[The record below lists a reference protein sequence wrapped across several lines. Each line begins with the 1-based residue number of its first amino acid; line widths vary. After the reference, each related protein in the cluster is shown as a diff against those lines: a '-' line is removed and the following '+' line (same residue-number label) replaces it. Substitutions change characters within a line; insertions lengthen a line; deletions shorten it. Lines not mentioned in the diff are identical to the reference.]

1 MFLCYKPSHMLYISL
16 VDKTDMSLS
25 DELSFKTTS
34 NDYIMYFITHGELD
48 LYENDFKFH
57 LCKGYVLFLL
67 PDHNYKI
74 NALTDCTFF
83 RIYMPV
89 NNFTEFDC
97 KRICDVQQMIID
109 NQNLSHS
116 LSPLNHELY
125 DKARLLIPRDIYIQ
139 DIATVRTIEL
149 NLSDA
154 YSNSIEKYEYYKTIC
169 SCDVIKVLT
178 LISSYYSKLA
188 LNQQT
193 YDTKIS
199 RNATKV
205 DSILTIIHKEYMNKL
220 TGGYIASKIGM
231 NFDYLNRIFKAQTD
245 MTIFTY
251 LNTVRINEAK
261 ILLINGTSK
270 LNEIALKTGFCDE
283 YHFNRAFKKATGIS
297 PGRWTSNS

>member
-1 MFLCYKPSHMLYISL
+1 MFLCYRPSQMLYINL

-25 DELSFKTTS
+25 DELNFKTTS
-34 NDYIMYFITHGELD
+34 NDYIMCFITHGEID
-48 LYENDFKFH
+48 LYENDFRFH
-57 LCKGYVLFLL
+57 LCKGHVLFLL
-67 PDHNYKI
+67 PEHNYRI
-74 NALTDCTFF
+74 TTLTGCTFF
-83 RIYMPV
+83 RTYMSV
-89 NNFTEFDC
+89 NSFTEFDC

-125 DKARLLIPRDIYIQ
+125 NKSRLLIPRDIYIQ

-169 SCDVIKVLT
+169 SCDVLKVLT
-178 LISSYYSKLA
+178 LISSYYNKLA
-188 LNQQT
+188 LNKQT

-199 RNATKV
+199 RNAIKV
-205 DSILTIIHKEYMNKL
+205 ESILTIIHKEYMNKL
-220 TGGYIASKIGM
+220 TGNYIASKTGM
-231 NFDYLNRIFKAQTD
+231 NFDYLNRIFKAQTG
-245 MTIFTY
+245 MTIFAY

-261 ILLINGTSK
+261 ILLINGTAK

-283 YHFNRAFKKATGIS
+283 YHFNRAFKKATGIP
-297 PGRWTSNS
+297 PGKWTSNT